1 MTCLTVF
8 FVYLNYA
15 MFCDTILRYHF
26 FIEVVRDYPVDLRV
40 FILSLLCAKVHLS
53 RAIEVA
59 FNERSA
65 LLFEAFSIPSILWPV
80 LPVVEIV

>member
-15 MFCDTILRYHF
+15 MFCGAVLRYHF
-26 FIEVVRDYPVDLRV
+26 FIEVVRDYLLDLRV

-59 FNERSA
+59 LNERSA
-65 LLFEAFSIPSILWPV
+65 LLFEAFSIPSILWPI
-80 LPVVEIV
+80 LPVVEVV